1 MTAGFKIERDSE
13 HDFVV
18 APDRELTSE
27 LVKWTRQQCAGPIGG
42 DYAGWIRE
50 LKRYDKSVRKCVRVW
65 GSGMNEVGQTI
76 MLILLFLLY

>member
-1 MTAGFKIERDSE
+1 MTAGFKIEREE
-13 HDFVV
+13 HDVV

-65 GSGMNEVGQTI
+65 GSGSRLDKVSR
-76 MLILLFLLY
+76 